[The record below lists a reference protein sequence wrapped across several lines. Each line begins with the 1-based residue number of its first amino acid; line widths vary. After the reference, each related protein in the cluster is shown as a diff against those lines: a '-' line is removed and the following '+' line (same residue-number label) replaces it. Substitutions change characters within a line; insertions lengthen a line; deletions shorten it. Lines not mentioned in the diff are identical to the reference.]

1 MEPAILIITL
11 LCGMLVSRIGLPP
24 LIGYLAAGFVLF
36 TLGIEDASL
45 PLLQQLA
52 DLGVTLL
59 LFAIGLKLDLKSLFK
74 AEVWATSSIHLI
86 GSMIFFVPILKLL
99 GLAGIEQLVGY
110 SLNQLLI
117 ISFALSFSSTVFAV
131 KVIED
136 NGDMKSLYGRVAI
149 GILIMQDIF
158 AVVFLTVSKGEIP
171 SIWALGL
178 LLLPVIKP
186 LIYKVFDRVGHGE
199 MLVLFGLVMALVVG
213 AWLFETVGLKP
224 DLGAL
229 IIGIL
234 LAGHAKSSELA
245 KSIYYFKELFLVAF
259 FLTIGLN
266 GLPTWSDI
274 GLATILV
281 LLVPVKIA
289 LFVYLLTTFKLRSR
303 TALLASFNLGNYS
316 EFGLI
321 VAAVAAYKGWLP
333 ASWLIIIAVALSI
346 SFLFAAP
353 LNASVSKIYQRFQS
367 RLSKMEKHPL
377 HPEDRRIK
385 VGNPR
390 FLIFG
395 MGRIGSGAYDE
406 LRARYDG
413 EILGI
418 EHKQE
423 LVEFHRSQG
432 RNVVHGDAG
441 DTDFWEKLDKAPDL
455 ELVLLAIPSHVGNLF
470 AVEQLK
476 KLNYDG
482 KISAIVQYQEDADA
496 LKAAGVDT
504 AYNLYEAAGAGF
516 VEHVIYEL
524 LDPTEQDKQEAIDK
538 APVDEHP
545 EPLPPLEEVTEQDIE
560 YGDGQVASDNK
571 S

>member
-11 LCGMLVSRIGLPP
+11 LCGLLVSKVGLPP

-45 PLLQQLA
+45 PLLEQLA
-52 DLGVTLL
+52 TLGVTLL
-59 LFAIGLKLDLKSLFK
+59 LFSIGLKLDIKSLFK

-86 GSMIFFVPILKLL
+86 GSIVFFIPILKLL
-99 GLAGIEQLVGY
+99 GFIGLEQLEGY
-110 SLNQLLI
+110 SLNQLLL

-136 NGDMKSLYGRVAI
+136 KGDMKSLYGRVAI

-158 AVVFLTVSKGEIP
+158 AVLFLTISKGDIP
-171 SIWALGL
+171 SVWALGL
-178 LLLPVIKP
+178 LLLPLAKP
-186 LIYKVFDRVGHGE
+186 IIYKVFDKVGHSE

-213 AWLFETVGLKP
+213 AWLFEAVGLKP

-234 LAGHAKSSELA
+234 LASHPKSSELA
-245 KSIYYFKELFLVAF
+245 KSMYYFKELFLVAF

-266 GLPTWSDI
+266 GLPSWSDI
-274 GLATILV
+274 GLAVFLV
-281 LLVPVKIA
+281 LLVPVKIG
-289 LFVYLLTTFKLRSR
+289 LFLYLLTRFKLRSR

-321 VAAVAAYKGWLP
+321 VASVAAYKGWLP

-353 LNASVSKIYQRFQS
+353 LNTSVGKIYQRFQA
-367 RLSKMEKHPL
+367 RLTKLEKHPL
-377 HPEDRRIK
+377 HPEDRQIK
-385 VGNPR
+385 IGNPR

-406 LRARYDG
+406 LRLRFDG

-418 EHKQE
+418 EHKKE
-423 LVEFHRSQG
+423 VVDFHLAEG
-432 RNVVHGDAG
+432 RNVVQGDAG
-441 DTDFWEKLDKAPDL
+441 DTDFWEKLERAPNL
-455 ELVLLAIPSHVGNLF
+455 ELVLLAIPNHVGNLF
-470 AVEQLK
+470 AIEQLK
-476 KLNYDG
+476 KLNYEG
-482 KISAIVQYQEDADA
+482 KISAIVQYPEDAEA
-496 LKAAGVDT
+496 LKAAGVNT

-516 VEHVIYEL
+516 VDHVITEL
-524 LDPTEQDKQEAIDK
+524 LDEPQEKANRAEKQSQQTV
-538 APVDEHP
+538 AP
-545 EPLPPLEEVTEQDIE
+545 
-560 YGDGQVASDNK
+560 
-571 S
+571 